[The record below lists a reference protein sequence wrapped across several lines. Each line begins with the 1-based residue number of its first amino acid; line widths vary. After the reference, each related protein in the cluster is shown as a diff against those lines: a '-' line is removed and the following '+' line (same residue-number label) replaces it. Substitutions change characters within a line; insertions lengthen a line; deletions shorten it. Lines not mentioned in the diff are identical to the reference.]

1 MCYSFLNLSL
11 KGVIL
16 SIRVVLYLVG
26 VVLFPLIGSLP
37 FLYYYSQVL
46 IIANESEPSV
56 IFIVST
62 LFRIIGYTITF
73 SFPISE
79 SKVSPGIRK
88 KY

>member
-62 LFRIIGYTITF
+62 LFRIKLIIIFRCYIYYYPIG
-73 SFPISE
+73 ISNYCE
-79 SKVSPGIRK
+79 IN
-88 KY
+88 